1 MSKENII
8 LLDKASCKATAAGV
22 QHLVLSMEDGNL
34 QIRGS
39 SSHVHILCSDDLL
52 LSHLKSLM
60 VESTVA
66 GDLSHSTNKI
76 PEFDLLPCSPFS
88 SQWKGGAKARKIL
101 TAMLDKAGFK
111 AAGRRKTLGNF

>member
-22 QHLVLSMEDGNL
+22 QHMVMSIEDGNL

-39 SSHVHILCSDDLL
+39 SSHVHALCSDNLL
-52 LSHLKSLM
+52 LSHLKSLI

-66 GDLSHSTNKI
+66 SDLSHSTNKI

-88 SQWKGGAKARKIL
+88 AQWKGGAKVRNIL

-111 AAGRRKTLGNF
+111 AAGRRKTLGNI